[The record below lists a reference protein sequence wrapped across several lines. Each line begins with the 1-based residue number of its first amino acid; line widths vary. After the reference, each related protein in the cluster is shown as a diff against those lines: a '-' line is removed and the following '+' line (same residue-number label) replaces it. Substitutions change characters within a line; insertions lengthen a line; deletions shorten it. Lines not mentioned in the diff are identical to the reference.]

1 MKIPN
6 FRSFVSKELSIFFP
20 VDILIRHIM
29 KYVANALEWII
40 WSHSLQLNKHI
51 LKGYNN
57 MFKQII
63 GLKRE
68 LMFLIKKKRKKE
80 NPKDK

>member
-1 MKIPN
+1 MLQMLLN
-6 FRSFVSKELSIFFP
+6 DLF
-20 VDILIRHIM
+20 
-29 KYVANALEWII
+29 A

-68 LMFLIKKKRKKE
+68 LMFLIKKERKKI
-80 NPKDK
+80 PKISKKIFFHCE

>member
-1 MKIPN
+1 MLQMLLN
-6 FRSFVSKELSIFFP
+6 DLF
-20 VDILIRHIM
+20 
-29 KYVANALEWII
+29 A

-68 LMFLIKKKRKKE
+68 LMFLIKRKKKI
-80 NPKDK
+80 PKISKKIFFHCE

>member
-1 MKIPN
+1 MLQMLLN
-6 FRSFVSKELSIFFP
+6 DLF
-20 VDILIRHIM
+20 
-29 KYVANALEWII
+29 A

-68 LMFLIKKKRKKE
+68 LMFLIKKERKKI
-80 NPKDK
+80 PKISKKIFFSLWVK

>member
-1 MKIPN
+1 MTSWN
-6 FRSFVSKELSIFFP
+6 MLQMLLNDLF
-20 VDILIRHIM
+20 
-29 KYVANALEWII
+29 A

-68 LMFLIKKKRKKE
+68 LMFLIKKERKKI
-80 NPKDK
+80 PKISKKIFFSLWVK

>member
-1 MKIPN
+1 MTY
-6 FRSFVSKELSIFFP
+6 LQQ
-20 VDILIRHIM
+20 
-29 KYVANALEWII
+29 
-40 WSHSLQLNKHI
+40 SHSLQLNKHI

-68 LMFLIKKKRKKE
+68 LMFLIKKRKKE

>member
-1 MKIPN
+1 MLLN
-6 FRSFVSKELSIFFP
+6 DLF
-20 VDILIRHIM
+20 
-29 KYVANALEWII
+29 A

-68 LMFLIKKKRKKE
+68 LMFLIKKERKKI
-80 NPKDK
+80 PKISKKIFFSL

>member
-20 VDILIRHIM
+20 VDILIWHIM
-29 KYVANALEWII
+29 KYVANALEWLICMEPF
-40 WSHSLQLNKHI
+40 SSVKHI

-68 LMFLIKKKRKKE
+68 LMFLIKKRKKE

>member
-1 MKIPN
+1 MLQMLLN
-6 FRSFVSKELSIFFP
+6 DLF
-20 VDILIRHIM
+20 
-29 KYVANALEWII
+29 A

-68 LMFLIKKKRKKE
+68 LIFLIKKKEKKE

>member
-1 MKIPN
+1 MLQMLLN
-6 FRSFVSKELSIFFP
+6 DLF
-20 VDILIRHIM
+20 
-29 KYVANALEWII
+29 A

-57 MFKQII
+57 VFKQII

-68 LMFLIKKKRKKE
+68 LMFLIIKKRKKE

>member
-1 MKIPN
+1 MLLN
-6 FRSFVSKELSIFFP
+6 DLF
-20 VDILIRHIM
+20 
-29 KYVANALEWII
+29 A

-57 MFKQII
+57 MFNQII

-68 LMFLIKKKRKKE
+68 LMFLIQKKKRRKKI
-80 NPKDK
+80 PKISKKIFFHCE

>member
-1 MKIPN
+1 MLLN
-6 FRSFVSKELSIFFP
+6 DLF
-20 VDILIRHIM
+20 
-29 KYVANALEWII
+29 A

-68 LMFLIKKKRKKE
+68 LMFLIKKKKKKKE

>member
-1 MKIPN
+1 MLQMLLN
-6 FRSFVSKELSIFFP
+6 DLF
-20 VDILIRHIM
+20 
-29 KYVANALEWII
+29 A

-68 LMFLIKKKRKKE
+68 LMFLIKKKKRKKI
-80 NPKDK
+80 PKKSKKIFFIVSKVTGVEKEERCLIILTI

>member
-1 MKIPN
+1 MLQMLLN
-6 FRSFVSKELSIFFP
+6 DLF
-20 VDILIRHIM
+20 
-29 KYVANALEWII
+29 A

-68 LMFLIKKKRKKE
+68 LMFLIKKKKERKKI
-80 NPKDK
+80 PKISKKIFFHCE

>member
-1 MKIPN
+1 MLQMLLN
-6 FRSFVSKELSIFFP
+6 DLF
-20 VDILIRHIM
+20 
-29 KYVANALEWII
+29 A

-57 MFKQII
+57 MFKQI

-68 LMFLIKKKRKKE
+68 LMFLIKKKERKKI
-80 NPKDK
+80 PKISKKIFFSLWVK

>member
-1 MKIPN
+1 MLLN
-6 FRSFVSKELSIFFP
+6 DLF
-20 VDILIRHIM
+20 
-29 KYVANALEWII
+29 A

-68 LMFLIKKKRKKE
+68 LMFLIKKKKRKKI
-80 NPKDK
+80 PKISKKIFFFIVSKVTRVEKEKRCLIILTI

>member
-1 MKIPN
+1 MLLN
-6 FRSFVSKELSIFFP
+6 
-20 VDILIRHIM
+20 DLI
-29 KYVANALEWII
+29 A

-68 LMFLIKKKRKKE
+68 LMFLIKKERKKI
-80 NPKDK
+80 PKISKKIFFSL

>member
-1 MKIPN
+1 MLLN
-6 FRSFVSKELSIFFP
+6 DLF
-20 VDILIRHIM
+20 
-29 KYVANALEWII
+29 A

-63 GLKRE
+63 GLKRANV
-68 LMFLIKKKRKKE
+68 FDKKKRKKE

>member
-1 MKIPN
+1 MLQMLLN
-6 FRSFVSKELSIFFP
+6 DLF
-20 VDILIRHIM
+20 
-29 KYVANALEWII
+29 A
-40 WSHSLQLNKHI
+40 WSHSLQLNKNI

-68 LMFLIKKKRKKE
+68 LMFLIKKKKERKKI
-80 NPKDK
+80 PKISKKIFFHCE

>member
-1 MKIPN
+1 MLQMLLN
-6 FRSFVSKELSIFFP
+6 DLF
-20 VDILIRHIM
+20 
-29 KYVANALEWII
+29 A

-68 LMFLIKKKRKKE
+68 LMFLIIKKRKKI
-80 NPKDK
+80 PKISKKIFFHCE

>member
-1 MKIPN
+1 MLQMLLN
-6 FRSFVSKELSIFFP
+6 
-20 VDILIRHIM
+20 DLI
-29 KYVANALEWII
+29 A

-68 LMFLIKKKRKKE
+68 LMFLIKKERKKI
-80 NPKDK
+80 PKISKKIFFSLWVK

>member
-1 MKIPN
+1 MLQMLLN
-6 FRSFVSKELSIFFP
+6 DLF
-20 VDILIRHIM
+20 
-29 KYVANALEWII
+29 A

-68 LMFLIKKKRKKE
+68 LMFLIKKERKKI
-80 NPKDK
+80 PKISKRFFFHCE